1 MADKIKIQ
9 KKGSVQ
15 VTPEAYDRVVE
26 IADHYGMTQRGAAAL
41 MLMAVSN
48 EEIKRAVSAV
58 NLRLS
63 VVVAAG
69 LPDAPEVPKIGDE

>member
-69 LPDAPEVPKIGDE
+69 LLDAPEVPKIGDE